1 MRVTLQP
8 LKIALR
14 RKITMLFALKEK
26 GQSLIESAILVA
38 LVVLIIIAVLWLL
51 GFKVGN
57 FYSYS
62 GGSVA

>member
-1 MRVTLQP
+1 
-8 LKIALR
+8 
-14 RKITMLFALKEK
+14 MLFALKEK

-62 GGSVA
+62 GGSVV